1 MQVFNATGR
10 PGAPKQYTRRA
21 VNYFLEAYKRDFYPG
36 PLQVP
41 SLCEL
46 YGLEEVALEIYPTDH
61 FPDLD
66 RVRAQGKLFLAGACA
81 VMMGTIVEGSGDTK
95 EVVEGVVE
103 RAMGELDSRE
113 LILRTEMRVFVCRK
127 GVAN

>member
-10 PGAPKQYTRRA
+10 PGAPNKHARQA
-21 VNYFLEAYKRDFYPG
+21 VNYFLEAYKKDFYPG

-41 SLCEL
+41 SLCEK
-46 YGLEEVALEIYPTDH
+46 YGLEEIALEIYPTDH

-81 VMMGTIVEGSGDTK
+81 VMMGTIVEVSGVAK
-95 EVVEGVVE
+95 AEVEGVIQ
-103 RAMGELDSRE
+103 RAMGELESRD
-113 LILRTEMRVFVCRK
+113 LVLRTEMQVFVWRK
-127 GVAN
+127 GGGL